1 MPKYQNPVVV
11 ELGSVKR
18 TVTVNEDQLVI
29 YFVATANPVGLL
41 LNFGDTK
48 AHVK

>member
-1 MPKYQNPVVV
+1 VVV
-11 ELGSVKR
+11 ELESVKR
-18 TVTVNEDQLVI
+18 TVTVNEAQLLI
-29 YFVATANPVGLL
+29 YFVATAKPVGLL